1 MALAEVAQHRNTS
14 TDRLTENVT
23 RHPSPTPKQRFESLD
38 GLRGIAALVV
48 VFTHSMLALPHYW
61 NVMTRMNPEARH
73 SFDWVI
79 LDTPLRLLI
88 GGENAVTLFFVL
100 SGFVLSL
107 PWISGNGRSYGTFFV
122 SRLCRIY
129 LPYVAAMLIAGAL
142 ATKLGNVIA
151 GASFWVNYYAWANHV
166 TPYTVPSVLLM
177 LGNNYSAW
185 IDNPTWTLV
194 WEMRVSLLFPLLVVP
209 VARWGMKG
217 AVAVAIGLWS
227 AFTWGAAVE
236 SALPDASSVLG
247 NPHQTFYYA
256 AFFLLGIVL
265 ARYRFSLMRVTWAPL
280 VLVVAGLAAWLV
292 TWQADIMRAAGAA
305 LLIVAA
311 ISNGLPRRFLS
322 TTPIQWLG
330 RVSYSLYLIHVPVF
344 LVAEHLIYP
353 KLPHVL
359 IIAISIPTAL
369 VLAEI
374 FHRTIEQPAHELGRS
389 MVRRMT
395 TPCKTDNP

>member
-1 MALAEVAQHRNTS
+1 
-14 TDRLTENVT
+14 
-23 RHPSPTPKQRFESLD
+23 
-38 GLRGIAALVV
+38 
-48 VFTHSMLALPHYW
+48 
-61 NVMTRMNPEARH
+61 
-73 SFDWVI
+73 
-79 LDTPLRLLI
+79 
-88 GGENAVTLFFVL
+88 
-100 SGFVLSL
+100 
-107 PWISGNGRSYGTFFV
+107 
-122 SRLCRIY
+122 
-129 LPYVAAMLIAGAL
+129 
-142 ATKLGNVIA
+142 
-151 GASFWVNYYAWANHV
+151 
-166 TPYTVPSVLLM
+166 
-177 LGNNYSAW
+177 
-185 IDNPTWTLV
+185 
-194 WEMRVSLLFPLLVVP
+194 
-209 VARWGMKG
+209 
-217 AVAVAIGLWS
+217 
-227 AFTWGAAVE
+227 
-236 SALPDASSVLG
+236 
-247 NPHQTFYYA
+247 
-256 AFFLLGIVL
+256 
-265 ARYRFSLMRVTWAPL
+265 MRVTWAPL